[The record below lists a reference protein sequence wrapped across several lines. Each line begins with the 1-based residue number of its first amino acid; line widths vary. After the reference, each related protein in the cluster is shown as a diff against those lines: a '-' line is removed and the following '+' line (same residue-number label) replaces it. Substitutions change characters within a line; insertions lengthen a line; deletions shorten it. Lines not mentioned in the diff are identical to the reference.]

1 MEEMTKL
8 DVWDKSF
15 ALTPTSP
22 STSLAAGDERPITT
36 EGGKKPMIRR
46 VIVVSVLAAGLL
58 IAGLSQASSAIIETQ
73 HLIVSDA
80 TGKLSNDQLKS
91 LADQAQAMLESILAF
106 WSADSGI
113 DRFGKIRVVFDVP
126 RRDVYSSVFYWD
138 KKDGERIRIVR
149 VFSSEGSP
157 QMMAHKLTS
166 AVFPQKDKLIR
177 NMMGILTEA
186 QVGNALTFPMCGFG
200 SDDWVLALLKTKSYI
215 PLNELGP
222 DHESWGM
229 KDAGGGRLSIHDKAR
244 QHKAYAETGSFGNY
258 LFQTYGINK
267 IKQFHRLSHEKDRPW
282 QDAFGIG
289 MQELEANWLKTLRA
303 NEKTGD
309 KNVST
314 VLKLFERNSGTACAE
329 AQKLVTGKR

>member
-1 MEEMTKL
+1 
-8 DVWDKSF
+8 
-15 ALTPTSP
+15 
-22 STSLAAGDERPITT
+22 
-36 EGGKKPMIRR
+36 MIRR
-46 VIVVSVLAAGLL
+46 VIVVSIFVAGLL

-91 LADQAQAMLESILAF
+91 LADQAQAMLERILAF

-113 DRFGKIRVVFDVP
+113 DRLGKIRVVFDVP
-126 RRDVYSSVFYWD
+126 RRDVYSSVFYWE
-138 KKDGERIRIVR
+138 KKDGERTRIVR

-186 QVGNALTFPMCGFG
+186 QVGNPLTFPMCGLG
-200 SDDWVLALLKTKSYI
+200 SDDWVLALLETKSYI

-229 KDAGGGRLSIHDKAR
+229 KDAGGGKLLILDKAK
-244 QHKAYAETGSFGNY
+244 QHKAYAEAGSFANY

-267 IKQFHRLSHEKDRPW
+267 VKQLQRLSQEKDRPW
-282 QDAFGIG
+282 QDVFGIS
-289 MQELEANWLKTLRA
+289 MQELETNWLKALRA
-303 NEKTGD
+303 NEKTREE
-309 KNVST
+309 NVSI
-314 VLKLFERNSGTACAE
+314 VSKLFERNPGTACAE
-329 AQKLVTGKR
+329 AQQLVTNKQ

>member
-1 MEEMTKL
+1 
-8 DVWDKSF
+8 
-15 ALTPTSP
+15 
-22 STSLAAGDERPITT
+22 
-36 EGGKKPMIRR
+36 MIRGA
-46 VIVVSVLAAGLL
+46 IVVSTLVAGLL
-58 IAGLSQASSAIIETQ
+58 VAGLSQASSTIIETQ

-91 LADQAQAMLESILAF
+91 LADQAQVMLGRILAF
-106 WSADSGI
+106 WSADPGI
-113 DRFGKIRVVFDVP
+113 DRFGKIRVVFDLP
-126 RRDVYSSVFYWD
+126 RRDVYSSVFYWED
-138 KKDGERIRIVR
+138 KGGERIRIVR

-186 QVGNALTFPMCGFG
+186 QVGNPLTFPMCGFG

-229 KDAGGGRLSIHDKAR
+229 KDAGGGKLSILDKTK

-258 LFQTYGINK
+258 LFTTYGINK
-267 IKQFHRLSHEKDRPW
+267 IKQFHRLSSEKERPS
-282 QDAFGIG
+282 QDVFGIN
-289 MQELEANWLKTLRA
+289 MQELEANWLKALRE
-303 NEKTGD
+303 NEKTRE
-309 KNVST
+309 KNVLIVSR
-314 VLKLFERNSGTACAE
+314 LIERNPGTACAE
-329 AQKLVTGKR
+329 AQQLVTSKR